1 MRDIPQGS
9 ECIKQR
15 KMIEEAQERQP
26 RPWKQ
31 GGKKRKRQGGEERG
45 RGKRAEGGERKRLD
59 AMSVGYFR
67 RVSERLEEGFAE
79 EEEKALFVENVLT
92 EVRGRAVLVAMDM
105 TGSITL
111 QRLLALAS
119 PAQVGEVLA
128 ELGGASGAEFRTVSC
143 DRCGGHVVESALR
156 QVQRWAERPL
166 QEPTDAAEEE
176 TEAGHCGMLE
186 AQVLALS
193 RRLALSLMDH
203 VNTCVTNVQAST
215 VLQAMLTVC
224 HRKRP
229 KLCKRLTKGIVG
241 YLSSLNAAP
250 GVSPLLVFMK
260 DQASS
265 RLIETV
271 LQLSHKAL
279 LRDLYKNHL
288 QGQLVNLAIHPIANF
303 PVQRLTAA
311 SANYKMFLKVFE
323 ELMEGLEAILAAGH
337 MGVII
342 QLADGCAQWE
352 EKQGQLLQC
361 LLEAFHCSSPSSLQP
376 SCLPL
381 FLSLLTHEVYYGE
394 QPAGGDGDTQRPLS
408 KICYHGSRLVQS
420 LAKFSDRSLLL
431 NSLRQ
436 LPPSDLLILGTDQSG
451 SHGQYVQL
459 ACSRYGSRV
468 LEAVWN
474 SASLS
479 QRQSIAQELVPSE
492 SVLRS
497 DQFARHVWAKFAL
510 THFTKRRGQ
519 WLEVQTGQSK
529 KRKMFSDILEKRK
542 AVKSC
547 LVCLASYCETHLQ
560 PHYESSAFKKH
571 KLVQATG
578 NLQEKICSHHN
589 KLLEVYC
596 RTDQQCIC
604 YLCTMDEH
612 RGHDTVS
619 AAAESAEKQF
629 PDYLSLC
636 HSVSSKMAAAGDLL
650 DQDQFTC
657 SVCLDLLKDPV
668 TIPCGHSYCMGCIKD
683 FWNQYD
689 HTGVYSCPQCRQT
702 FTPRPVLGR
711 NTILA
716 DMVEKLKKAGL
727 QAAPPAHCYA
737 GPGDV
742 ACDVCTGRKRK
753 AVKSCLVCLASYC
766 EAHLQPHYESP
777 PLKKHKLIQATGN
790 LQEKICSHHN
800 KLLEFYCRIDQQCIC
815 YLCTMDEHRG
825 HDTVPAAAER
835 AAKQK
840 HLGPTKRK
848 FQQRIQEREK
858 ELQDLRQAVQSLTR
872 SAQAAVEDSERIFT
886 ELIRSIERR
895 RSEVKEL
902 IRDQEK
908 AAVREAEGLLEQLE
922 QEIAELRRR
931 DDELEQLSHTEDHI
945 HFLQSCQSLC
955 ALPGC
960 GDLPSI
966 TADPHVSFGLVK
978 KSVSELKQR
987 LEDICKV
994 ELHNISQKDLR
1005 LTLELLNEC
1014 RQTFTPRPVLG
1025 RNTMLAEVVEKLK
1038 KTGLQAGP
1046 PAHCYA
1052 GPGDVACDVCTG
1064 RKRKAV
1070 KSCLVCLASYC
1081 ETDLI
1086 LHDKLNRGKSHNLI
1100 EATGN
1105 LLEKICSD
1113 HGKLLEFYCHTDQ
1126 QCVCMQCVIDTH
1138 CGHATVSAAAERAEK
1153 QKQLGETQRKFQ
1165 QRIQERE
1172 KELQDLRQAVQSL
1185 TRSAQ
1190 AAVEDS
1196 ERIFTELIRS
1206 IERRCS
1212 EVKEL
1217 IRDQVKAAVREA
1229 EGLLERL
1236 EQEIADLRRRDA
1248 ELEQLSHTEDHI
1260 HFLQSCES
1268 HCGPPGCGDLPS
1280 IAVDP

>member
-1 MRDIPQGS
+1 
-9 ECIKQR
+9 
-15 KMIEEAQERQP
+15 
-26 RPWKQ
+26 
-31 GGKKRKRQGGEERG
+31 
-45 RGKRAEGGERKRLD
+45 
-59 AMSVGYFR
+59 MSVGYFR

-92 EVRGRAVLVAMDM
+92 EVRGRAILVAMDM

-193 RRLALSLMDH
+193 RVVTEGVTEFITHTHGSHVTRTLSHVLGGCHSPAPARSQTGGKDQKGSPVLVDFEAPSSFGPALKRLALSLMGH

-250 GVSPLLVFMK
+250 GPLLVFMK

-451 SHGQYVQL
+451 SHVLQALLTSSSDKGRGKILRRLEGQYVQL

-474 SASLS
+474 SASVS

-529 KRKMFSDILEKRK
+529 KRKMFGDILE
-542 AVKSC
+542 
-547 LVCLASYCETHLQ
+547 
-560 PHYESSAFKKH
+560 
-571 KLVQATG
+571 
-578 NLQEKICSHHN
+578 
-589 KLLEVYC
+589 
-596 RTDQQCIC
+596 
-604 YLCTMDEH
+604 
-612 RGHDTVS
+612 
-619 AAAESAEKQF
+619 
-629 PDYLSLC
+629 
-636 HSVSSKMAAAGDLL
+636 
-650 DQDQFTC
+650 
-657 SVCLDLLKDPV
+657 
-668 TIPCGHSYCMGCIKD
+668 
-683 FWNQYD
+683 
-689 HTGVYSCPQCRQT
+689 
-702 FTPRPVLGR
+702 
-711 NTILA
+711 
-716 DMVEKLKKAGL
+716 
-727 QAAPPAHCYA
+727 
-737 GPGDV
+737 
-742 ACDVCTGRKRK
+742 
-753 AVKSCLVCLASYC
+753 
-766 EAHLQPHYESP
+766 
-777 PLKKHKLIQATGN
+777 
-790 LQEKICSHHN
+790 
-800 KLLEFYCRIDQQCIC
+800 
-815 YLCTMDEHRG
+815 
-825 HDTVPAAAER
+825 
-835 AAKQK
+835 
-840 HLGPTKRK
+840 
-848 FQQRIQEREK
+848 
-858 ELQDLRQAVQSLTR
+858 
-872 SAQAAVEDSERIFT
+872 
-886 ELIRSIERR
+886 
-895 RSEVKEL
+895 
-902 IRDQEK
+902 
-908 AAVREAEGLLEQLE
+908 
-922 QEIAELRRR
+922 
-931 DDELEQLSHTEDHI
+931 
-945 HFLQSCQSLC
+945 
-955 ALPGC
+955 
-960 GDLPSI
+960 
-966 TADPHVSFGLVK
+966 
-978 KSVSELKQR
+978 
-987 LEDICKV
+987 
-994 ELHNISQKDLR
+994 
-1005 LTLELLNEC
+1005 
-1014 RQTFTPRPVLG
+1014 
-1025 RNTMLAEVVEKLK
+1025 
-1038 KTGLQAGP
+1038 
-1046 PAHCYA
+1046 
-1052 GPGDVACDVCTG
+1052 
-1064 RKRKAV
+1064 
-1070 KSCLVCLASYC
+1070 
-1081 ETDLI
+1081 
-1086 LHDKLNRGKSHNLI
+1086 
-1100 EATGN
+1100 
-1105 LLEKICSD
+1105 
-1113 HGKLLEFYCHTDQ
+1113 
-1126 QCVCMQCVIDTH
+1126 
-1138 CGHATVSAAAERAEK
+1138 
-1153 QKQLGETQRKFQ
+1153 
-1165 QRIQERE
+1165 
-1172 KELQDLRQAVQSL
+1172 
-1185 TRSAQ
+1185 
-1190 AAVEDS
+1190 
-1196 ERIFTELIRS
+1196 
-1206 IERRCS
+1206 
-1212 EVKEL
+1212 
-1217 IRDQVKAAVREA
+1217 
-1229 EGLLERL
+1229 
-1236 EQEIADLRRRDA
+1236 
-1248 ELEQLSHTEDHI
+1248 
-1260 HFLQSCES
+1260 
-1268 HCGPPGCGDLPS
+1268 
-1280 IAVDP
+1280 